1 MRPKFVRK
9 REAQADD
16 SAVSAE
22 APGLIAEPPE
32 RPIERGLAGP
42 TCAAVD
48 RDTGQSRGFG
58 FVTMASIA
66 PGRAFAVHWPGMPV
80 RRHRTVFALVFAGC
94 AGWATPGE
102 VETPEPIADVPAPE
116 QRRIPDAPPEP
127 DAPRSA
133 ARLAAG
139 GWFACAI
146 RDDESVWCWGAGL
159 FAPLRVDGIDAP
171 IDLAAGSSTGCVVTT
186 DHKARCFTPAYDTS
200 TRRVLRRY
208 FVDTIPLGDVVQ
220 VAVGHTHQ
228 CARRGDGSV
237 WCWGGNQHGQ
247 LGDGTRV
254 DRTAPVQV
262 RGVADA
268 TDLAISWNHA
278 CARVAAGAVRCWGHN
293 ASGQLGDG
301 TLEDRPLAVQVPRLT
316 DVAELRVGMF
326 GACVRLADGT
336 GKCWGTTPFNWTE
349 SSTIRSKNQGP
360 GVHAA
365 PQLRGVTQFAFGN
378 REVCGRTKAG
388 LLRCACAEP
397 GTPACFAVAGARGV
411 AEVAI
416 GDAGGCIRSDTGG
429 VSCWGGNSQGQ
440 LGRVTDRRVPT
451 LAEGFA
457 GATQLGLDELRT
469 CARMADG
476 TVACAGAVSSPYDF
490 WAGSM
495 PVPLPLSGIGSVA
508 AVFTG
513 GGGPIGM
520 IHDDGSVKLASP
532 FEHLLP
538 HGGEPLRGAVE
549 VRLGWSFNAAR
560 MADGRV
566 VAWDIQPHEGIRT
579 ILRGASRLAL
589 QEDHACALTLGDVRC
604 WGKNDAG
611 QLGDGTTVTRVRP
624 AKVLLAR
631 AVDVA
636 VGRDFTCAVL
646 ADARVACWGGNASG
660 QLGDGAR
667 AARRRPAIVP
677 GLADVVQI
685 ALGFHHACARLRDGD
700 LRCWGDNLDGQLGDG
715 TNDDR
720 STPTPVALT
729 DVVDIT
735 GGGGHTCARR
745 GDGSV
750 WCWGDDDDGQ
760 LGVADTPASR
770 ERTLL
775 PVVFP

>member
-1 MRPKFVRK
+1 
-9 REAQADD
+9 
-16 SAVSAE
+16 
-22 APGLIAEPPE
+22 
-32 RPIERGLAGP
+32 
-42 TCAAVD
+42 
-48 RDTGQSRGFG
+48 
-58 FVTMASIA
+58 
-66 PGRAFAVHWPGMPV
+66 
-80 RRHRTVFALVFAGC
+80 
-94 AGWATPGE
+94 
-102 VETPEPIADVPAPE
+102 
-116 QRRIPDAPPEP
+116 
-127 DAPRSA
+127 
-133 ARLAAG
+133 
-139 GWFACAI
+139 
-146 RDDESVWCWGAGL
+146 
-159 FAPLRVDGIDAP
+159 
-171 IDLAAGSSTGCVVTT
+171 
-186 DHKARCFTPAYDTS
+186 
-200 TRRVLRRY
+200 
-208 FVDTIPLGDVVQ
+208 
-220 VAVGHTHQ
+220 
-228 CARRGDGSV
+228 
-237 WCWGGNQHGQ
+237 
-247 LGDGTRV
+247 
-254 DRTAPVQV
+254 
-262 RGVADA
+262 
-268 TDLAISWNHA
+268 
-278 CARVAAGAVRCWGHN
+278 
-293 ASGQLGDG
+293 
-301 TLEDRPLAVQVPRLT
+301 
-316 DVAELRVGMF
+316 
-326 GACVRLADGT
+326 
-336 GKCWGTTPFNWTE
+336 
-349 SSTIRSKNQGP
+349 
-360 GVHAA
+360 
-365 PQLRGVTQFAFGN
+365 
-378 REVCGRTKAG
+378 
-388 LLRCACAEP
+388 
-397 GTPACFAVAGARGV
+397 
-411 AEVAI
+411 
-416 GDAGGCIRSDTGG
+416 
-429 VSCWGGNSQGQ
+429 VSCWGGNPQGQ

-538 HGGEPLRGAVE
+538 HGGEHLRGAVE

-604 WGKNDAG
+604 WGKERRGPARRRDNRHPRPTSQGSARPRRRRRGRPGLHVRRAG
-611 QLGDGTTVTRVRP
+611 RRARGLLGRQRLRTARRRRP
-624 AKVLLAR
+624 R
-631 AVDVA
+631 
-636 VGRDFTCAVL
+636 G
-646 ADARVACWGGNASG
+646 
-660 QLGDGAR
+660 
-667 AARRRPAIVP
+667 RRRPAIVP

-735 GGGGHTCARR
+735 GGGSHTCARR